1 MLPSRRGRLL
11 LQGAAP
17 NATLPNLFN
26 LPVCSIH
33 GSHNTSVLKGLPRLN
48 VGMLNFGPQDIEVKN
63 FHPMSSKYMEPII
76 MLAMPGVFLWAI
88 FMTSFCCFCYRRYRL
103 GLCGEPFP
111 TVRFY
116 PPREVCGTMTVTVVS
131 AGLVGLASFLACL
144 VAFTSYHV
152 AFAGVISAGYRLE
165 AILNASL
172 TEGSTVL
179 STGLAF
185 SSSLESF
192 GAQITSGADVL
203 SFASDL
209 ECSQALLANLPRG
222 DVMLRIATALGSATS
237 LFPPSEVTDALF
249 ADLRRPLERYPA
261 LVPPLQQSL
270 ASLRDRVASLPSLP
284 PLISRLERL
293 NYSVVNTTGVPVR
306 IVDALVSV
314 NETLD
319 AGLPDLTL
327 LASRLSRVSHEQT
340 SDDSYICSNI
350 PPGWSPGDETECDR
364 LQAQLRQVRAALEA
378 TDAELPLALFQSYV
392 SLADDFPN
400 LTATYDALIVE
411 RRELAAAPNLT
422 ALRLDYAT
430 LDGTIQQ
437 WNPDIIATAI
447 GDVASAAESLSVSNA
462 SGLVPQLITLR
473 TALSPL
479 KCVRGVLDSLSR
491 INQTLLQL
499 TPSTKTL
506 VARATPLSASLE
518 AIPSPTAFIA
528 ALNALT
534 SALGA
539 LPDLGIYTAGV
550 STLSRALGR
559 VNNASALIAA
569 ISSLEMT
576 LELPP
581 THGELINVS
590 IALDRVMASVPPLAP
605 FRTSLEG
612 LNSTRAAL
620 PPLIERALIAIE
632 RYDSTGTTTEL
643 VSILDATRAAVNS
656 LASTIGARPEEGR
669 LRKTLT
675 SVDAELARM
684 PDTAPTAQ
692 QLRGLSGSLATLPP
706 LDGYLAPLA
715 GLMEA
720 TATAPSVDSLSSTWT
735 DLNASLLEVP
745 PFSVTEAPLSLYAAE
760 QQLLPSPP
768 TALLNG
774 AVELQRWLAD
784 VPQSVSLG
792 KASLA
797 DMYEARQYSLSLMRR
812 AFFGSSLRGY
822 TSFLDQLRTVV
833 EGGWWTFLTA
843 TFATP
848 AGISAVA
855 VLSCATRTGRPALH
869 VGHVLLALL
878 PWYVLLGASIE
889 MPTALMLQDACEQ
902 VPFITRTLTG
912 FLASSE
918 GVGGHIG
925 DSFSS
930 SAFAEAGDA
939 MYSWVVGCPRDDGGD
954 PMSAYFS
961 PIVHVASE
969 AQSNA
974 TRALNALDLRPA
986 VRLSLGQLAAE
997 SAALASAADA
1007 VHTSMNCAKIH
1018 KLYLEMHTAV
1028 CCDLGYAF
1036 TAMWMPRLVTA
1047 FGLLASAVAAIAGY
1061 KRFRRQRDLWGPYAT
1076 VQALEV
1082 GAYL

>member
-17 NATLPNLFN
+17 NTLPNLFN

-33 GSHNTSVLKGLPRLN
+33 GYNTSVLKGLPRLN

-340 SDDSYICSNI
+340 SDDSCICSNI

-473 TALSPL
+473 TALL

-506 VARATPLSASLE
+506 VARATRSPRRSRRSLTHGLHRRPE
-518 AIPSPTAFIA
+518 RPHQRARCA
-528 ALNALT
+528 ARPRNLHGGRLD
-534 SALGA
+534 A
-539 LPDLGIYTAGV
+539 LPRAGTRQQRV
-550 STLSRALGR
+550 GSHRRNLLPRDDARAATDARRAHQRLHRPRPCDGVR
-559 VNNASALIAA
+559 S
-569 ISSLEMT
+569 
-576 LELPP
+576 
-581 THGELINVS
+581 
-590 IALDRVMASVPPLAP
+590 PLAP

-643 VSILDATRAAVNS
+643 VSILDATRGREFARIDDRREAGGGGCARLSRSMRS
-656 LASTIGARPEEGR
+656 LPAC
-669 LRKTLT
+669 
-675 SVDAELARM
+675 
-684 PDTAPTAQ
+684 PTPPRRHSSCAD
-692 QLRGLSGSLATLPP
+692 SGSLATLPP

-745 PFSVTEAPLSLYAAE
+745 
-760 QQLLPSPP
+760 
-768 TALLNG
+768 
-774 AVELQRWLAD
+774 
-784 VPQSVSLG
+784 
-792 KASLA
+792 
-797 DMYEARQYSLSLMRR
+797 
-812 AFFGSSLRGY
+812 
-822 TSFLDQLRTVV
+822 
-833 EGGWWTFLTA
+833 
-843 TFATP
+843 
-848 AGISAVA
+848 
-855 VLSCATRTGRPALH
+855 
-869 VGHVLLALL
+869 
-878 PWYVLLGASIE
+878 LLG
-889 MPTALMLQDACEQ
+889 
-902 VPFITRTLTG
+902 
-912 FLASSE
+912 
-918 GVGGHIG
+918 H
-925 DSFSS
+925 
-930 SAFAEAGDA
+930 
-939 MYSWVVGCPRDDGGD
+939 
-954 PMSAYFS
+954 
-961 PIVHVASE
+961 
-969 AQSNA
+969 
-974 TRALNALDLRPA
+974 
-986 VRLSLGQLAAE
+986 
-997 SAALASAADA
+997 
-1007 VHTSMNCAKIH
+1007 
-1018 KLYLEMHTAV
+1018 
-1028 CCDLGYAF
+1028 
-1036 TAMWMPRLVTA
+1036 
-1047 FGLLASAVAAIAGY
+1047 
-1061 KRFRRQRDLWGPYAT
+1061 
-1076 VQALEV
+1076 
-1082 GAYL
+1082 